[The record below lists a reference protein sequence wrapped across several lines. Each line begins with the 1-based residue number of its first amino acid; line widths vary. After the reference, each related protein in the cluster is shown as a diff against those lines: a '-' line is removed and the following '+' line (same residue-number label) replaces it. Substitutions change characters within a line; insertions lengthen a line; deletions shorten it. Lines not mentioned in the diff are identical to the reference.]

1 MKATLLGLLCFT
13 LSSTSYATGDPVLRV
28 EKTFTDSQIRAV
40 ERQASQSYGVKVQVR
55 VLSRNARNEI
65 TYLSFVR
72 YGQDGKEGGGC
83 SSHKFGVLI
92 ITKSGCQIADAG
104 FESQL
109 PMPEK

>member
-1 MKATLLGLLCFT
+1 MKTVLLGILCFA
-13 LSSTSYATGDPVLRV
+13 LSFTSYATGEPGLRV

-40 ERQASQSYGVKVQVR
+40 ERQAIQSYGVKVQIR

-65 TYLSFVR
+65 TNLSFVR

-83 SSHKFGVLI
+83 SSDKFGVLLI
-92 ITKSGCQIADAG
+92 MKSGCQIADAG
-104 FESQL
+104 FESRI